1 MRFKVT
7 GRRTLSVDQVAVAEV
22 EADDEDDAV
31 RAFLDKTLEWKDDE
45 DGDAIAE
52 DYHFDTTTDCP
63 NCSTGSYKTEE
74 RN

>member
-31 RAFLDKTLEWKDDE
+31 RAFLDETLEWKDDE
-45 DGDAIAE
+45 DGDAVAE
-52 DYHFDTTTDCP
+52 HYDFDTEIV
-63 NCSTGSYKTEE
+63 KA
-74 RN
+74 